1 LWYRLTIKLHRIRAV
16 VAWKVIHM
24 RRILIGVIVAGGL
37 ARAAHASDYIVVNS
51 TDPGVKRGLALD
63 AGMRVPVAAGKTLT
77 VMRTSGEVTTLQAG
91 PSGVVL
97 PGARVAQADSARFDS
112 LKALI
117 DPPPQGRTFG
127 ARRGGFCPPAASA
140 VTLDDILKLAD
151 TSGCKAEAREALEAY
166 IAKANR

>member
-1 LWYRLTIKLHRIRAV
+1 
-16 VAWKVIHM
+16 M
-24 RRILIGVIVAGGL
+24 RRLMFGVLIAAGL
-37 ARAAHASDYIVVNS
+37 AGMAHASDYIVVNS
-51 TDPGVKRGLALD
+51 TDPGIKRGLALD

-77 VMRTSGEVTTLQAG
+77 VMRTSGEVTTLQGGPAG
-91 PSGVVL
+91 VTL
-97 PGARVAQADSARFDS
+97 PGSRMAQADGARFDS

-140 VTLDDILKLAD
+140 TTLDLIRKLAD

-166 IAKANR
+166 IAKAGH